1 MSVKSQARHVQC
13 GYEYLSASPVPTPEK
28 KRSQI
33 YKWGCLSFASKN
45 QSPMLLQG
53 IYTIPAGDEQTDKM
67 KKCVKT
73 NKKMQFRQQIFIGAF
88 LASYA

>member
-13 GYEYLSASPVPTPEK
+13 EYLSASPVPTPE

-53 IYTIPAGDEQTDKM
+53 IYTIPAGDEQTDKIKNASKPI
-67 KKCVKT
+67 KKC
-73 NKKMQFRQQIFIGAF
+73 NFDNRF
-88 LASYA
+88 LLALF